1 MRIFDPLLTLWLS
14 KVCISRDE
22 MTSYVALL
30 DNIKI
35 ININKNSSRV
45 RLVA

>member
-1 MRIFDPLLTLWLS
+1 MRIFDPLSTLWLL

-30 DNIKI
+30 DNRKI
-35 ININKNSSRV
+35 ITINKNILRV
-45 RLVA
+45 KLVA